1 MKKQNDVSAHYMTMK
16 KKKDTSYIL
25 FIIPSIILLLLAIL
39 LRFSCDRSFYNLETA
54 QFAAK
59 NLTED
64 NPFTSV
70 VLSYYF
76 KHFFKI
82 FFIYHIIPVYI
93 FLLPSIFLLSLYLFS
108 MKFSLPTVKNQRKF
122 LIILFLISFSITL
135 ASHFF
140 ITGHVPPVGDE
151 FCYMFQSDVMAHGK
165 LYETSPPWAASFHSW
180 SIINDG
186 KWYSKVTAG
195 WPLLLS
201 FGRFFHIEFI
211 INPLLTALSIIILY
225 LTGKLL
231 LGTEGAFMSV
241 NFALLSPL
249 FFLLGGTYFPH
260 NGASCLALLFIYGIF
275 KSFNDKHF
283 VYPIL
288 SGLSALLIIL
298 IRPGDG
304 LAICAGTV
312 PLMIYLFMKSD
323 MKKIFLLKISFI
335 VFLFFLGAGLLL
347 IVNTIQNGE
356 PFLFGYEKYDP
367 DDKWGFTPSVH
378 TPLHGLFNSAFSFM
392 RNSFWTVPF
401 IAFFTLFS
409 FFGKELKIILL
420 LVPVLFLGISYG
432 GFYYNGAFEIGS
444 RYYLPSFMLSLIPA
458 SAGFLYVKKWFDA
471 KNFKGS
477 HMFAPAL
484 ICSVIVFMMF
494 GIFINLFPSVKDQ
507 YRFRCEPAAFMSD
520 KLNIKE
526 PSLIFLRGHGYFG
539 NMFFIR
545 NFSDYKSQKIITV
558 LYLDPVQ
565 NENLIKSFPAR
576 KVYTLEWEGRE
587 GKFIVKEGI
596 DNKKTVKNYMDG
608 ASNYIEF
615 DWDKSIDCCQSAL
628 SVEPDNIEVL
638 HLLAMLYDAKKEF
651 TKAIEIYK
659 RLSTIP
665 SLRNI
670 ALYQTGRNLGEMGK
684 YADAIS
690 TLEQIKPDDRAL
702 YMKAGNW
709 INYYRRR

>member
-1 MKKQNDVSAHYMTMK
+1 MIMK
-16 KKKDTSYIL
+16 KKKDTSYML
-25 FIIPSIILLLLAIL
+25 LIIPSIVLLLLAVL

-70 VLSYYF
+70 VLFYYF
-76 KHFFKI
+76 KKFFNI

-93 FLLPSIFLLSLYLFS
+93 FLLPSIVLLSLYLSS
-108 MKFSLPTVKNQRKF
+108 MKFSLPSVKNERKL
-122 LIILFLISFSITL
+122 LIILFIVSFSITL

-140 ITGHVPPVGDE
+140 ITGHLPPVGDE
-151 FCYMFQSDVMAHGK
+151 FCYIFQSDVMAQGK
-165 LYETSPPWAASFHSW
+165 LYETSPPCSAAFHSW

-195 WPLLLS
+195 WPLLLAL
-201 FGRFFHIEFI
+201 GRFFHGEFI
-211 INPLLTALSIIILY
+211 VNPLLSALSVVLLY

-231 LGTEGAFMSV
+231 LGTEGAFLSV
-241 NFALLSPL
+241 FFAILSPL

-260 NGASCLALLFIYGIF
+260 NGVSCLALLFIYGIF
-275 KSFNDKHF
+275 KSFNDTHV
-283 VYPIL
+283 VYPL
-288 SGLSALLIIL
+288 MSALSALFLVI

-304 LAICAGTV
+304 LSICAGTV
-312 PLMIYLFMKSD
+312 PLMIYLFIKSER
-323 MKKIFLLKISFI
+323 KKFFLLKVLFI
-335 VFLFFLGAGLLL
+335 ILLFFLGAVILLT
-347 IVNTIQNGE
+347 VNKIQNGD
-356 PFLFGYEKYDP
+356 PLLFGYEKYDP
-367 DDKWGFTPSVH
+367 DDRWGFTPFVH

-409 FFGKELKIILL
+409 LFRKELKIILL

-458 SAGFLYVKKWFDA
+458 SAGFLYVKKWLEE
-471 KNFKGS
+471 KNFKGACMLS
-477 HMFAPAL
+477 YSF
-484 ICSVIVFMMF
+484 IITVTIFMMT
-494 GIFINLFPSVKDQ
+494 GVFINLFSSVKDQ
-507 YRFRCEPAAFMSD
+507 YRFRCEPAAFISD
-520 KLNIKE
+520 NLNIKE
-526 PSLIFLRGHGYFG
+526 PSVIFLRGHGYFG

-545 NFSDYKSQKIITV
+545 NFPDYKSQKIITV

-565 NENLIKSFPAR
+565 NETVIKSFPDR

-596 DNKKTVKNYMDG
+596 DNEKTVKNYMDG

-615 DWDKSIDCCQSAL
+615 NWDKAIECCQSAL
-628 SVEPDNIEVL
+628 SVEPDHIEVL

-651 TKAIEIYK
+651 PKAIEIYK
-659 RLSTIP
+659 RLSAIL
-665 SLRNI
+665 SLRDI
-670 ALYQTGRNLGEMGK
+670 ALYQTGRDLGEMGK
-684 YADAIS
+684 YADAIN
-690 TLEQIKPDDRAL
+690 TLEQIKPDDRDL

-709 INYYRRR
+709 INYYRSRY

>member
-1 MKKQNDVSAHYMTMK
+1 MK
-16 KKKDTSYIL
+16 KKKDTPYIL

-64 NPFTSV
+64 NPFTYV

-76 KHFFKI
+76 KNFFKI
-82 FFIYHIIPVYI
+82 FFIYHIVPVYI
-93 FLLPSIFLLSLYLFS
+93 FLLPSIFLLSLYLSS
-108 MKFSLPTVKNQRKF
+108 MKFSLPTVKNERKL
-122 LIILFLISFSITL
+122 LIILFIVSFSITL

-140 ITGHVPPVGDE
+140 ITGHLPPVGDE
-151 FCYMFQSDVMAHGK
+151 FCYIFQSDIMAHGK
-165 LYETSPPWAASFHSW
+165 LYETSPPCSDSFHSW

-201 FGRFFHIEFI
+201 FGRFFHAEFI
-211 INPLLTALSIIILY
+211 INPLLSALSIIILY

-231 LGTEGAFMSV
+231 LGAEGAFISV
-241 NFALLSPL
+241 SFAILSPL

-260 NGASCLALLFIYGIF
+260 NASSCLALLFIYGIF
-275 KSFNDKHF
+275 KSDKHF

-288 SGLSALLIIL
+288 SGLSALLIII

-304 LAICAGTV
+304 LSICAGTV

-323 MKKIFLLKISFI
+323 MKKIFLFKISSI

-347 IVNTIQNGE
+347 TVNTIQNGD
-356 PFLFGYEKYDP
+356 PFLFGYEKYDS
-367 DDKWGFTPSVH
+367 DDKWGFTTSH
-378 TPLHGLFNSAFSFM
+378 TPLHGVFNSAFSFM

-401 IAFFTLFS
+401 VAFFTLFS
-409 FFGKELKIILL
+409 FFGKELKIILFV
-420 LVPVLFLGISYG
+420 VPVLFLGISYG

-458 SAGFLYVKKWFDA
+458 SAGFLYVKKWLEK
-471 KNFKGS
+471 KNFKGAS
-477 HMFAPAL
+477 MLSYSF
-484 ICSVIVFMMF
+484 IITVIIFMMT
-494 GIFINLFPSVKDQ
+494 GVFINLFPSVKEQ
-507 YRFRCEPAAFMSD
+507 YRFRCDAAAFISE
-520 KLNIKE
+520 KLNIKY
-526 PSLIFLRGHGYFG
+526 PAVIFLKGHGYFG
-539 NMFFIR
+539 NMFFTR
-545 NFSDYKSQKIITV
+545 NFSDDKSQKIITV
-558 LYLDPVQ
+558 LYLDPLQ
-565 NENLIKSFPAR
+565 NEKLIKSYPDR
-576 KVYTLEWEGRE
+576 TVYTLEWRKEGE
-587 GKFIVKEGI
+587 GKLTVREGI
-596 DNKKTVKNYMDG
+596 DNEKTVKNYMAS

-615 DWDKSIDCCQSAL
+615 NWDKAIDCCKAAL
-628 SVEPDNIEVL
+628 SVEPDNTEVL

-651 TKAIEIYK
+651 PKAIEIYK
-659 RLSTIP
+659 KLSDIP

-670 ALYQTGRNLGEMGK
+670 ALYQTGKNLGEMGK
-684 YADAIS
+684 YGEAIS
-690 TLEQIKPDDRAL
+690 TLEQIKPDDRAF

-709 INYYRRR
+709 INYYGNRY